1 MSRRAHGRVGAR
13 FGCRLPT
20 SPLMRR
26 FHDQPLLSPS
36 DLNDLLE
43 CRHLMALKLAAFERR
58 PGPRPTHGAHT
69 EILVRYGEQHEQ
81 AILDRFVEEGRSV
94 ERIET
99 GRSEAELEAAVAQTL
114 DAMRRGVEVIHQAAL
129 VGNGIGGYADFLERG
144 ERRSELGYWSYEVSD
159 AKLARITKTYFLVQ
173 LSAYAGVL
181 DQLQGH
187 PPEQLAVLLGNGQRD
202 EYRTDDFAAYVRVLR
217 GRAHQTI
224 SQGLEETYPLP
235 CSHCGICGY
244 RRACEERR
252 IADDHLSL
260 VAGLRRD
267 HIARLQAGGVPTM
280 TALAELPEATKVA
293 RVPRDTLHK
302 LRRQAALQL
311 HERQTGEQVYELL
324 PYQDGYGFG
333 QLPQPAYGDLFFDIE
348 GDPYI
353 GDKGLEYLFGV
364 GWLADDGSEA
374 FQPIWAHD
382 RGQERTAFEALIDF
396 FMGWMADHPGSHIY
410 HYASYEEQALKTLS
424 MWHGTREEEVD
435 QLLRSGALVDL
446 FRVVRQGVRISKH
459 SYSLKQVE
467 WFYWR
472 EREREAKVKEA
483 GGSIVAYE
491 RWLQTREQDALDEIA
506 LYNAEDVHSTR
517 GLRDWLLEL
526 RRELVET
533 GAEVTWRP
541 DPQESEVSEK
551 REAAN
556 AETAALRER
565 LRATGETDDDL
576 LAELLLYHRREAKP
590 AWWWY
595 FERRKMSLEDLHDDD
610 EAIAGLEPCGDEA
623 TINRSR
629 LVPMRFSPQQFKLG
643 PGKVLDPISDRPVEI
658 VTLNA
663 ENGTL
668 ELKLGRKAWGD
679 EVPTALI
686 PGKPY
691 NTDEQQEALRRLAQS
706 ALDGDGRYP
715 ASRALLTRSLPT
727 IRDRAAGAPL
737 LSEHFSVEQAVDL
750 ALRLDHSTLAV
761 QGPPGT
767 GKTYTGAQI
776 AVALMRD

>member
-1 MSRRAHGRVGAR
+1 
-13 FGCRLPT
+13 
-20 SPLMRR
+20 MRR
-26 FHDQPLLSPS
+26 FHNHPLLSPS

-43 CRHLMALKLAAFERR
+43 CRHLIALKLAAFERR

-81 AILDRFVEEGRSV
+81 AILERFVAEGRTV

-114 DAMRRGVEVIHQAAL
+114 DAMGRGVEVIHQAAL
-129 VGNGIGGYADFLERG
+129 VGDGIGGYADFLERV
-144 ERRSELGYWSYEVSD
+144 ERRSQLGEWSYEVSD

-181 DQLQGH
+181 DRLQGH

-202 EYRTDDFAAYVRVLR
+202 EYRADDFAAYVRALR
-217 GRAHQTI
+217 DHAHQTI
-224 SQGLEETYPLP
+224 SQGLKDTYPLP

-244 RRACEERR
+244 RRACEQRR
-252 IADDHLSL
+252 IVDDHLSL

-267 HIARLQAGGVPTM
+267 HVARLEAAGVSTM
-280 TALAELPEATKVA
+280 TALAELPDDTKVP

-311 HERQTGEQVYELL
+311 YERQTGDQVYELL

-333 QLPQPAYGDLFFDIE
+333 QLPKPAPGDLFFDIE

-374 FQPIWAHD
+374 FRPFWAHT
-382 RGQERTAFEALIDF
+382 RQEERIAFEALVDF
-396 FMGWMADHPGSHIY
+396 FMGWLEAHPGSHIY

-424 MWHGTREEEVD
+424 MWHGTREDEVD

-446 FRVVRQGVRISKH
+446 FRVVRQGLRISKH

-467 WFYWR
+467 SFYW
-472 EREREAKVKEA
+472 REREAKVKEA

-491 RWLQTREQDALDEIA
+491 RWLQSGDQEALDEIA

-526 RRELVET
+526 RQELVET

-541 DPQESEVSEK
+541 EPEESEGSEK
-551 REAAN
+551 REAAD
-556 AETAALRER
+556 AETAALRDR
-565 LRATGETDDDL
+565 LRATGQADDDL

-590 AWWWY
+590 TWWWY
-595 FERRKMSLEDLHDDD
+595 FERRKMTLEDLHDDD
-610 EAIAGLEPCGDEA
+610 EAIAGLEPHGDEG
-623 TINRSR
+623 TINHSR
-629 LVPMRFSPQQFKLG
+629 LVPMRFPLQQFKLG
-643 PGKVLDPISDRPVEI
+643 PGKLLDPVSGRGVEI
-658 VTLNA
+658 VTLDA
-663 ENGTL
+663 DRGTL
-668 ELKLGRKAWGD
+668 RM
-679 EVPTALI
+679 P
-686 PGKPY
+686 
-691 NTDEQQEALRRLAQS
+691 
-706 ALDGDGRYP
+706 
-715 ASRALLTRSLPT
+715 
-727 IRDRAAGAPL
+727 
-737 LSEHFSVEQAVDL
+737 
-750 ALRLDHSTLAV
+750 
-761 QGPPGT
+761 
-767 GKTYTGAQI
+767 
-776 AVALMRD
+776 